1 MIVVYIKCCDEKNI
15 VLSFLQNDEIPFLRA
30 EDGRA
35 VSPDGARLAV
45 LFDGGAE
52 LRILHV
58 AVQGFRDG
66 RCFLTVYFILHFF
79 HVSCLVPLTFSRMSS
94 ILVTSAGGD
103 DNAVQTEGT
112 AKAAEHVAGRFEQS
126 CECVAS
132 DDREP

>member
-15 VLSFLQNDEIPFLRA
+15 VLSFLQSPSCIRDTPFINC
-30 EDGRA
+30 
-35 VSPDGARLAV
+35 
-45 LFDGGAE
+45 LF
-52 LRILHV
+52 
-58 AVQGFRDG
+58 
-66 RCFLTVYFILHFF
+66 YFTFF
-79 HVSCLVPLTFSRMSS
+79 HVSCLVPLTFLRMSS